1 MKMRHSLV
9 RIAVLRSVAGSIFLL
24 PVVFL
29 LPTPGATQT
38 PAATQEITLLAGGD
52 LAKGD
57 IGRDIGQE
65 PAYTHNPGN
74 WIPIPYLNLE
84 EHRDA
89 IRTRTGKKDLDE
101 GTHYA
106 ETMIPPAGKFD
117 TPEDERR
124 YPFLRMLDLVRNADV
139 AFANLEMPL
148 TDGRCKA
155 RGACGAPA
163 FANTLH
169 WAGFDVLSVANN
181 RVHDAETAG
190 LLDTIDALSRA
201 GVSPIG
207 GGRNLEDAR
216 RPLIIERKGLKLA
229 FL

>member
-1 MKMRHSLV
+1 
-9 RIAVLRSVAGSIFLL
+9 
-24 PVVFL
+24 
-29 LPTPGATQT
+29 
-38 PAATQEITLLAGGD
+38 
-52 LAKGD
+52 
-57 IGRDIGQE
+57 
-65 PAYTHNPGN
+65 
-74 WIPIPYLNLE
+74 
-84 EHRDA
+84 
-89 IRTRTGKKDLDE
+89 
-101 GTHYA
+101 
-106 ETMIPPAGKFD
+106 
-117 TPEDERR
+117 
-124 YPFLRMLDLVRNADV
+124 
-139 AFANLEMPL
+139 EMPL

-216 RPLIIERKGLKLA
+216 RPLIIQRKGLKLA
-229 FL
+229 FLAYTYGTSLGIDGFAQRNQSGVMPLDPFLIKEDIKRVRSQVDFVVLSLHWGKVVQKDEKTGALLNKEVVTEERKF